1 MSSSLK
7 LKTVFAGSGTT
18 GKTSIIS
25 VFMYDN
31 FNQHTVMTV
40 SPEKEFRE
48 IVSSNE
54 TKVLLEVWDTAGQER
69 FRSVNRI
76 YYKGAKIAFIVYD
89 ISKPETFQEAEEY
102 WIPETK
108 EILGDTG
115 GK

>member
-7 LKTVFAGSGTT
+7 LKTVFAGSGAT

-31 FNQHTVMTV
+31 FKQHTMMTV

-69 FRSVNRI
+69 FRSVNKI
-76 YYKGAKIAFIVYD
+76 YYIGKHSRKRVFFC
-89 ISKPETFQEAEEY
+89 SKRTTLC
-102 WIPETK
+102 I
-108 EILGDTG
+108 
-115 GK
+115 